1 MTSGERL
8 GDEAWWWRWR
18 RRDQWPQH
26 GSFHSH
32 RAPPLWPFQVLMHPG
47 EWGKLKEIEIAGE
60 TEEVNVYE
68 GCMMVHT
75 SRRQQ
80 GVKGDTMSFYEFI

>member
-1 MTSGERL
+1 
-8 GDEAWWWRWR
+8 
-18 RRDQWPQH
+18 
-26 GSFHSH
+26 
-32 RAPPLWPFQVLMHPG
+32 MHPG

-68 GCMMVHT
+68 GCMMVRT
-75 SRRQQ
+75 SRGQQ

>member
-1 MTSGERL
+1 
-8 GDEAWWWRWR
+8 
-18 RRDQWPQH
+18 
-26 GSFHSH
+26 
-32 RAPPLWPFQVLMHPG
+32 MHPG

-68 GCMMVHT
+68 GRMMVRT
-75 SRRQQ
+75 SRGQQ